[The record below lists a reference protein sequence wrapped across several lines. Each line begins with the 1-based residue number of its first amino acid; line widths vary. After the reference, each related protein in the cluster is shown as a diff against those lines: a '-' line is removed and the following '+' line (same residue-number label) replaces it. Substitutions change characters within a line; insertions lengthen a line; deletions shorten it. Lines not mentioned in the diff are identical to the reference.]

1 MQTNFKA
8 FIMKKNYLLLIAVLV
23 VFASSCTITKRRY
36 NSGYHIE
43 WKQAAAKVEKNNH
56 DNELAEVE
64 TKTIEAIAPVQTTE
78 PSSTAIITAPA
89 NTRVS
94 SSLTETSTTEAPKRV
109 TKKSASRTSNVT
121 TANFETPVA
130 SKTSTE
136 AFVPVADHVEAAESK
151 AMSQVDMVVLVIL
164 ALLIPPLAVYLH
176 QGSWND
182 MCWISLLLTILF
194 WIPGV
199 VFAFLIILDI
209 I

>member
-1 MQTNFKA
+1 
-8 FIMKKNYLLLIAVLV
+8 MKKNYLLLIALLI

-43 WKQAAAKVEKNNH
+43 WKHAATKVEKINQ
-56 DNELAEVE
+56 DNELAKVE
-64 TKTIEAIAPVQTTE
+64 TNSIDAIKAEETSASSSIESNI
-78 PSSTAIITAPA
+78 APA
-89 NTRVS
+89 NTTVS
-94 SSLTETSTTEAPKRV
+94 NPITVAPKSLTQKSVA
-109 TKKSASRTSNVT
+109 KKSTRRSSNVSPAT
-121 TANFETPVA
+121 FETPVQ

-136 AFVPVADHVEAAESK
+136 AFVPVTDHVDAAESK
-151 AMSQVDMVVLVIL
+151 ALSEVDMVVLVIL

-199 VFAFLIILDI
+199 IFAFLIILDI

>member
-1 MQTNFKA
+1 
-8 FIMKKNYLLLIAVLV
+8 MKKNYLLLIAVLV

-43 WKQAAAKVEKNNH
+43 WKQAAAKVEKNSH

-64 TKTIEAIAPVQTTE
+64 TKTNEAIAPVQTTE

-94 SSLTETSTTEAPKRV
+94 SSLTETSTTEAPK
-109 TKKSASRTSNVT
+109 KSASRTSNVT
-121 TANFETPVA
+121 TATFETPVA

-136 AFVPVADHVEAAESK
+136 AFVPVADHVEATESK